1 MEEFKSKKER
11 PQEENNILQMRLIIG
26 IVSFLA
32 AVVIIICIVVNT
44 NKFNVM
50 DYITVR
56 YTGADGYATADF
68 EVDKDGL
75 YNRIVG
81 KSKDMEKIT
90 AAKKLV
96 NSIEVSTEDD
106 MLKNGKKYTVTIKY
120 DEEASKT
127 AHINMGKEERKI
139 KASGISKGTKISL
152 FDNVEVIFAG
162 ISPEA
167 YINIK
172 NNWEDDY
179 LKDLEFKA
187 DKVSGISL
195 NDEITVECAATETE
209 LARHGYITDK
219 VSAVFKADRLSVYAD
234 YSELDKDYLKQLD
247 KKTSEAIVSLT
258 KDSTFR
264 MLYKGTGNTAYLY
277 QQNDETAEN
286 IERTGC
292 FFLKK
297 QGKEGN
303 INNYLYFVY
312 SAKVSNSESSEE
324 MYFIFEYSQG
334 YISVDGKFEINQDS
348 LKDRYVVGT
357 DYQSLYDEKIGSKNG
372 VYLIQEVSY

>member
-11 PQEENNILQMRLIIG
+11 PQEKNNILQMRLIIG

-50 DYITVR
+50 DYITIR

-195 NDEITVECAATETE
+195 MM
-209 LARHGYITDK
+209 R
-219 VSAVFKADRLSVYAD
+219 
-234 YSELDKDYLKQLD
+234 
-247 KKTSEAIVSLT
+247 
-258 KDSTFR
+258 
-264 MLYKGTGNTAYLY
+264 
-277 QQNDETAEN
+277 
-286 IERTGC
+286 
-292 FFLKK
+292 
-297 QGKEGN
+297 
-303 INNYLYFVY
+303 
-312 SAKVSNSESSEE
+312 
-324 MYFIFEYSQG
+324 
-334 YISVDGKFEINQDS
+334 
-348 LKDRYVVGT
+348 
-357 DYQSLYDEKIGSKNG
+357 
-372 VYLIQEVSY
+372 